1 MIRSRRDVI
10 GPPEGEIV
18 RFKRKLVIAPASIA
32 VVDYGL
38 VLPSLGDDANLEGM
52 IAAVDLA
59 ERHGFTDVWATDHI
73 LVDRS
78 AAQDY
83 GRIYEAV
90 TALAWAAG
98 RSREI
103 RLGASVIV
111 VPMRNAVLLAKQLA
125 TLDALSDGRLIAG
138 FGVGWNAA
146 EFANVGVADRFEVR
160 GAYTEEAI
168 NLCRHL
174 WSGSREPFRGR
185 FHSFDDFVFE
195 PLPAQGANVPIWVGG
210 RDERALRRAGRLADG
225 FHSSATS
232 PASFEKRI
240 PTIRAAADEA
250 GRPMPRLS
258 ARTRVQLDGTA
269 ESFYTMHGSP
279 ADVAAEIR
287 AFAAIGVDHVAL
299 AFPPRDAEGLTR
311 AVERFVAEV
320 LPLV

>member
-1 MIRSRRDVI
+1 M
-10 GPPEGEIV
+10 
-18 RFKRKLVIAPASIA
+18 
-32 VVDYGL
+32 DYGL
-38 VLPSLGDDANLEGM
+38 VLPSHGDDANLEGM

-73 LVDRS
+73 LVDHS
-78 AAQDY
+78 AAEDY
-83 GRIYEAV
+83 GRIYEAA
-90 TALAWAAG
+90 TTLAWVAG

-125 TLDALSDGRLIAG
+125 TLDAVSEGRLIAG
-138 FGVGWNAA
+138 FGVGWSAP
-146 EFANVGVADRFEVR
+146 EFANVGVADRFAAR

-168 NLCRHL
+168 NVCRHL
-174 WSGSREPFRGR
+174 WSGSPEPFRGR
-185 FHSFDDFVFE
+185 FHAFDDFVFG
-195 PLPAQGANVPIWVGG
+195 PLPAQGANVPIWIGG

-225 FHSSATS
+225 YHSSATS

-240 PTIRAAADEA
+240 PIIRAAAEEA

-258 ARTRVQLDGTA
+258 ARARVELDSGP

-287 AFAAIGVDHVAL
+287 AFAATGVDHVAL
-299 AFPPRDAEGLTR
+299 AFQPRDAEGLTR
-311 AVERFVAEV
+311 ALDRFVAEV